1 VNNYLICACA
11 SAPFLYPRPSACH
24 VIRCPSSL
32 LSSAFLHAV
41 ILFWTATTTAVMLI
55 NLFRFYRSS
64 PRFLIIALLVTCVNL
79 WYFRAGIQ
87 SAWAIVNLPFVWNR
101 HASDFLISK
110 QNDDFDLTFANYSL
124 NMVSSEPTYPDLVP
138 PVLHHIALGH
148 NKPHEGWVEAR
159 QACLDYHE
167 GWEAHLWTDENAS
180 EFVQEYFPQFKHT
193 WDRYKY
199 PVQRI
204 DALRY
209 MVLYEYGGM
218 YSLFV
223 QNRAR
228 DQLTKLS
235 KVSSSIWISNAR
247 DL

>member
-1 VNNYLICACA
+1 
-11 SAPFLYPRPSACH
+11 
-24 VIRCPSSL
+24 
-32 LSSAFLHAV
+32 
-41 ILFWTATTTAVMLI
+41 MLI
-55 NLFRFYRSS
+55 NLFRFYRAS

-79 WYFRAGIQ
+79 WYFRAGIR

-110 QNDDFDLTFANYSL
+110 EHDDFDLSFANYSL
-124 NMVSSEPTYPDLVP
+124 KMDSSLPAYPDLVP

-148 NKPHEGWVEAR
+148 NKPHEEWVEAR
-159 QACLDYHE
+159 QACIEYHE

-180 EFVQEYFPQFKHT
+180 EFVQEFFPQFKHT

-199 PVQRI
+199 PIQRI

-218 YSLFV
+218 YSIV
-223 QNRAR
+223 SSNGAR
-228 DQLTKLS
+228 DQLTIYQRCRPGHGS
-235 KVSSSIWISNAR
+235 
-247 DL
+247 